1 MIEETIL
8 FPTSFYVALVILG
21 VAFVYAWRKRE
32 LGVGI
37 PMGAVLG
44 TVAIWYFGDAFY
56 NDYASYSR
64 DIGEEYV
71 EAAWWQVALFLAAF
85 LLFVPLLHSSMNR
98 SLFSNRSEF
107 WALMRSGG
115 VENKEF
121 QRRLDIATRLILGV
135 WIFLMLI
142 ALVRT
147 NFDFLGLFAPYIS
160 GKSNPWGRGRVGTGF
175 DALVSFAN
183 YLQIMLAA
191 SFGIVAAVAK
201 NRRTR
206 TIALVV
212 TALSLPWF
220 LLDRTRNTMLAVA
233 MPGILAWVFVRFRGG
248 LLLKVGVLVAAF
260 LVTEGWM
267 KFVIETRSSY
277 NRGSVS
283 ATFSQLGLAG
293 VIDQIDSADSKHAGL
308 NMFEELTWVNS
319 FIDKGTYE
327 VNNGA
332 RYFAELVNPIPR
344 AIWPDKPMIGI
355 DYAIARGQL
364 YEAAGDVQGGV
375 GATISTGMIGQ
386 GVVNFGTFFGVLAA
400 ALLMAFWVAVLAR
413 QDLMGEKMG
422 RMLLFFIGCVLTFN
436 LGRDITL
443 ITLYPFLFGYLMT
456 SFWSKTH
463 KEK

>member
-8 FPTSFYVALVILG
+8 FPTSFYVALVVLG
-21 VAFVYAWRKRE
+21 VALVYAWRQRE

-64 DIGEEYV
+64 DIGEQYV

-85 LLFVPLLHSSMNR
+85 LCFVPLLHSCMNR
-98 SLFSNRSEF
+98 SLFGNRSEF

-115 VENKEF
+115 VDNLEF

-147 NFDFLGLFAPYIS
+147 NFDFLGLFAPFIS
-160 GKSNPWGRGRVGTGF
+160 GKANPWGRGRIGSGF
-175 DALVSFAN
+175 DALISFAN

-206 TIALVV
+206 SIALIV
-212 TALSLPWF
+212 TALSMPWF
-220 LLDRTRNTMLAVA
+220 LLDRTRNTMLAV
-233 MPGILAWVFVRFRGG
+233 MLPGLLAWVFVRFRGG
-248 LLLKVGVLVAAF
+248 MLLKIAVLAGAF

-267 KFVIETRSSY
+267 KFVIENRS
-277 NRGSVS
+277 GSNIS
-283 ATFSQLGLAG
+283 ASFSRIGIGG
-293 VIDQIDSADSKHAGL
+293 VFDQVEASEGKHEGL
-308 NMFEELTWVNS
+308 NMLEELTWVNS
-319 FIDKGTYE
+319 FIDKGTYV
-327 VNNGA
+327 VNNGT

-364 YEAAGDVQGGV
+364 YGDAGDAQGGV

-463 KEK
+463 REK

>member
-8 FPTSFYVALVILG
+8 FPTAFYVALVLLG
-21 VAFVYAWRKRE
+21 VAFVYAWRQRE

-64 DIGEEYV
+64 DIGEQYV

-85 LLFVPLLHSSMNR
+85 LVFVPLLHSSMNR
-98 SLFSNRSEF
+98 SLFSHRSEF

-160 GKSNPWGRGRVGTGF
+160 GKSNPWGRGRVGSGF
-175 DALVSFAN
+175 DALISFAN

-212 TALSLPWF
+212 TALTLPWF
-220 LLDRTRNTMLAVA
+220 LLDRTRNTMLAVVL
-233 MPGILAWVFVRFRGG
+233 PGLLAWVFVRFRGG
-248 LLLKVGVLVAAF
+248 LLLKLAVLAGAF

-267 KFVIETRSSY
+267 KFVIENRS
-277 NRGSVS
+277 GSNIS
-283 ATFSQLGLAG
+283 MAFSRMGIGG
-293 VIDQIDSADSKHAGL
+293 VYDQIEATEGKHEGL

-319 FIDKGTYE
+319 FIDKGTYV
-327 VNNGA
+327 VNNGT

-355 DYAIARGQL
+355 DYAIARGQA
-364 YEAAGDVQGGV
+364 YGDDGNSEGGV

-400 ALLMAFWVAVLAR
+400 ALLMAFWVSVLAR

-443 ITLYPFLFGYLMT
+443 ITLYPFLFGYIMT
-456 SFWSKTH
+456 SFWSKAH
-463 KEK
+463 REK